1 MLKTTDYR
9 YPFLH
14 PFTFM
19 PPIAQQVQSPFIS
32 LVKGEGPWIYD
43 QDGNKYMYLTTAVP
57 SIGLGN
63 SRVIERI
70 HEQYLR
76 MSYASTCEQTHPIAA
91 KLAERLLSIAGEPMS
106 MAFFTT
112 DGSGAVETAMKLA
125 RQYFISLQQPER
137 TKFISVQGNYHGTT
151 LGSGSVTQLGIQSS
165 FGPGLQGCYSIPSP
179 YPYHHISDSADEL
192 VAGSLHSLRSIIHEQ
207 GPEKIAACVVELVQG
222 VNGAVPMPKSFIK
235 ELGELSRKHEILL
248 IVDEVTTGLGRTGSW
263 LASHEYE
270 IEPDMLILSKGL
282 TGGYFP
288 MGATLFSKKVSSQLF
303 DGGGIFLHGS
313 TQNGHPIGCEA
324 ALAVLDI
331 IEEEG
336 LVNNSQTV
344 GAQIMDELRSALA
357 GHPNVA
363 DIRGAGLMI
372 GIEFKDT
379 QEGKSSGLSL
389 EWGGRLSTN
398 LRNEGILANFFN
410 GTLIIYPPLNIS
422 QDEAEFIWRGIIN
435 AVKAM

>member
-1 MLKTTDYR
+1 MHKTTDYR

-14 PFTFM
+14 PFSLM
-19 PPIAQQVQSPFIS
+19 PPIAQQVQFPFIS

-43 QDGNKYMYLTTAVP
+43 QDGKKYMYLTTAVP

-70 HEQYLR
+70 REQYLK

-91 KLAERLLSIAGEPMS
+91 KLAKRLISIAGEPMS
-106 MAFFTT
+106 MAFFTM

-137 TKFISVQGNYHGTT
+137 MKFISIEGNYHGTT
-151 LGSGSVTQLGIQSS
+151 FGSGSVTQLDIQSS
-165 FGPGLQGCYSIPSP
+165 FGPVLQGCYSIPSP

-192 VAGSLHSLRSIIHEQ
+192 AVRSLQALRNIIHEQ
-207 GPEKIAACVVELVQG
+207 GAERIAACVVELVQG

-235 ELGELSRKHEILL
+235 ELGELTRKHEILL

-263 LASHEYE
+263 MASHEYE

-288 MGATLFSKKVSSQLF
+288 MGVALFSEKISSQLF

-313 TQNGHPIGCEA
+313 TQNGHPVGCEA
-324 ALAVLDI
+324 ALTVLDI
-331 IEEEG
+331 IEEGE
-336 LVNNSQTV
+336 LVKNTQTV
-344 GAQIMDELRSALA
+344 GALILDQLRSALA
-357 GHPNVA
+357 GHPHVA

-372 GIEFKDT
+372 GIEFKNT
-379 QEGKSSGLSL
+379 QEGKRNGVSL
-389 EWGGRLSTN
+389 EWGGRLSAN
-398 LRNEGILANFFN
+398 LRREGILGNIFN
-410 GTLIIYPPLNIS
+410 GTLIIYPPLNIT